1 MRPPIPEQ
9 PYTYLFRGA
18 LGGVAV
24 GSPVLLNGLISLC
37 SAVVSIG

>member
-24 GSPVLLNGLISLC
+24 GSPVLLKWPYIPVFC
-37 SAVVSIG
+37 SS